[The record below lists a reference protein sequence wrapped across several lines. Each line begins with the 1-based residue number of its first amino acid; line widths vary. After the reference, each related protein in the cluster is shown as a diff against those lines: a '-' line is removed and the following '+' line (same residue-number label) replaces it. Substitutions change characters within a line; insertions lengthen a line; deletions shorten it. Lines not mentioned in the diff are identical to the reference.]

1 MDFLPNILDS
11 PLACHLPG
19 GITSP
24 SGLWDYLYNKKT
36 AQCTVPLERYDFRG
50 FYNKD
55 GSRAGVMAVD
65 GGYFINED
73 VRKFDPSFFGINN
86 LEASYMDPQQRKLLE
101 VVYECFENAGLS
113 MEDVN
118 GTSTGVYVG
127 NFTADYSVMQS
138 RDTDYSHRLAATG
151 SGTSIMANRIS
162 HVFNLHGP
170 SFTLDTACSSTIYAL
185 HQAVNAIKN
194 GDCDSAIVAG
204 ANLVMSPEQ
213 HFGTAK
219 GGFLS
224 PTSACHTFDT
234 SADGYA
240 RAEAL
245 NAIFITKL
253 TSAMKSDRKIHAVIR
268 GTAINA

>member
-1 MDFLPNILDS
+1 MCELLAKLFALS
-11 PLACHLPG
+11 LACHLPG

-138 RDTDYSHRLAATG
+138 RDTDYVHRLSATG
-151 SGTSIMANRIS
+151 SGTSIMANRVS

-170 SFTLDTACSSTIYAL
+170 RLVYYASLSIY
-185 HQAVNAIKN
+185 I
-194 GDCDSAIVAG
+194 
-204 ANLVMSPEQ
+204 
-213 HFGTAK
+213 
-219 GGFLS
+219 
-224 PTSACHTFDT
+224 
-234 SADGYA
+234 
-240 RAEAL
+240 
-245 NAIFITKL
+245 
-253 TSAMKSDRKIHAVIR
+253 
-268 GTAINA
+268 